1 MLNFN
6 TPISDTKE
14 YSEIKISEVEPI
26 LKINLR
32 GKNRDFITKVG
43 KELSIIPPIDP
54 NTSSS
59 NEKLNLL
66 WLSPDEWLIYSNNQ
80 IAIKDANFLE
90 DKLYNEISKVK
101 LGSITN
107 VTDHWIMI
115 NLNGT
120 KVFELLSAG
129 CPFNFNNFKNSKG
142 AVVQTLVNHIDVVIH
157 NKYISASFDTFF
169 WTWVGINWFF
179 SISYFFIVIYY
190 FKLKLNKSST
200 VIHP

>member
-6 TPISDTKE
+6 TPIMDTKK

-32 GKNRDFITKVG
+32 GKKRDFITKIG
-43 KELSIIPPIDP
+43 KELSIITPADP

-66 WLSPDEWLIYSNNQ
+66 WLSPDEWLIYSNDKIDLKNS
-80 IAIKDANFLE
+80 NFLE
-90 DKLYNEISKVK
+90 ERLYNEISKVK

-115 NLNGT
+115 NLNGA
-120 KVFELLSAG
+120 KIFELLSSG

-142 AVVQTLVNHIDVVIH
+142 AVAQTLLNHIDVIIH
-157 NKYISASFDTFF
+157 NKNINDLNLFVRRSFSQHLWSWINDCASR
-169 WTWVGINWFF
+169 
-179 SISYFFIVIYY
+179 
-190 FKLKLNKSST
+190 L
-200 VIHP
+200 

>member
-6 TPISDTKE
+6 TPIMDTKE

-32 GKNRDFITKVG
+32 GKNRDFITKIG
-43 KELSIIPPIDP
+43 KELSIITPADP

-66 WLSPDEWLIYSNNQ
+66 WLSPDEWLIYSNDKIDLKNS
-80 IAIKDANFLE
+80 NFLE
-90 DKLYNEISKVK
+90 ERLYNEISKVK

-120 KVFELLSAG
+120 KIFELLSAG
-129 CPFNFNNFKNSKG
+129 CPFNFNSFKNSKG

-157 NKYISASFDTFF
+157 NKNINNVNLFVRRSFTNHLWSWLNDGASR
-169 WTWVGINWFF
+169 
-179 SISYFFIVIYY
+179 
-190 FKLKLNKSST
+190 L
-200 VIHP
+200 